1 MTYTAAYP
9 GHPRGAEYL
18 DRDETAV
25 YDAIRSLSAC
35 GRTTN
40 SSQVARAT
48 LIPRT
53 TLRAVLAQLDARG
66 FIRNV
71 STGAA
76 YHWRVTGQPVP
87 YPVETRERD
96 RELARR
102 QRELNADI
110 ERQRSHP

>member
-18 DRDETAV
+18 TAEETIV

-48 LIPRT
+48 LIPRS
-53 TLRAVLAQLDARG
+53 TLAAVLAQLDARG

-71 STGAA
+71 SRNAA
-76 YHWRVTGQPVP
+76 YHWRITGQPVP

-102 QRELNADI
+102 QREMNEGIRTGA
-110 ERQRSHP
+110 HP